1 MSDEIIDV
9 PEFLDRVME
18 DKDLLKELL
27 DIFSTDFVQKREDL
41 GKAVETKDFETI
53 RSIAHSLKGASGNIS
68 AKPLREVCVTLETKG
83 KESDGEGLAELL
95 TELDKQ
101 YAALQERIKTLK
113 EEL

>member
-1 MSDEIIDV
+1 MSEKIIDV

-27 DIFSTDFVQKREDL
+27 DIFTADYVQKREDL
-41 GKAVETKDFETI
+41 GKAVTAKDFEPI

-68 AKPLREVCVTLETKG
+68 AKPLREVCVILEKKG
-83 KESDGEGLAELL
+83 KEQDGEGLEELL
-95 TELDKQ
+95 AELDKQ
-101 YAALQERIKTLK
+101 YAALQERIVTLK